1 MQTAYQNEI
10 VNPAESTTYDAK
22 IGLMY
27 VSDYGYAASPEAWT
41 LNMSGYDNST
51 ATNNIDTTN
60 TVAGGSSN
68 TVSNSNTLSGTN
80 AETNANVQ
88 SVNNINDVNTSTLEI
103 NQILN
108 IFLIAIGLILVLLAI
123 AILIILRRW
132 NLIKTPYMLALV
144 YSNFYLI

>member
-1 MQTAYQNEI
+1 MLNLKKIIVLIITLLFCTSVVFATDIDMNLTSGNVAANDVNNETTNEI
-10 VNPAESTTYDAK
+10 AGN
-22 IGLMY
+22 G
-27 VSDYGYAASPEAWT
+27 
-41 LNMSGYDNST
+41 T

-123 AILIILRRW
+123 AILIRLR
-132 NLIKTPYMLALV
+132 K
-144 YSNFYLI
+144 